1 MDIDNVSLLVDLKWP
16 GVVDELSES
25 VQIYSMTIDVSDK
38 NRSQVVAD
46 IHHLLHQ
53 YWDCHHS
60 IIFFKN
66 KDQYIISFA
75 DKDQSHVLSDWF
87 DIDVDNDDIVDRLNI
102 GCLSLEASNDYY
114 NDFVFAVAREY
125 YIYPISF
132 ENASYG
138 MMPLDYVTS
147 GLATEFGV
155 YKEDVK
161 ALIRNNMRIYEMLY
175 GDDYVAPIYDGVDTQ
190 ASFQRMAAELERISF
205 ELELAAEMEDEPQP
219 SMFDD
224 DAIDDGFVDDDILD
238 EFEDDIDP
246 AIFDDP
252 VLMVKWLE
260 KRQKQLDKNLGE
272 EMHRAGD
279 QQRQETECCEQE
291 HLEAERR
298 EQEHLEAERREQ
310 ERLEAERREQE
321 RLEAERREQERLEA
335 ERREQERLEAERRK
349 QERLEAERRKQEHLE
364 DMRKKLD
371 ELEERHCQMLIQ
383 IQNRYSID
391 IEQVNSELET
401 IARRLLE
408 NERRIM
414 SLGFLQFVEKKN
426 LKAEQ
431 EMLVSRQTQL
441 SARRNGIENRLMA
454 EVDEE
459 NRRYHRCCDDLA
471 LLSADWTPPTI

>member
-335 ERREQERLEAERRK
+335 ERRK

>member
-1 MDIDNVSLLVDLKWP
+1 
-16 GVVDELSES
+16 
-25 VQIYSMTIDVSDK
+25 
-38 NRSQVVAD
+38 
-46 IHHLLHQ
+46 
-53 YWDCHHS
+53 
-60 IIFFKN
+60 
-66 KDQYIISFA
+66 
-75 DKDQSHVLSDWF
+75 
-87 DIDVDNDDIVDRLNI
+87 
-102 GCLSLEASNDYY
+102 
-114 NDFVFAVAREY
+114 
-125 YIYPISF
+125 
-132 ENASYG
+132 
-138 MMPLDYVTS
+138 
-147 GLATEFGV
+147 
-155 YKEDVK
+155 
-161 ALIRNNMRIYEMLY
+161 
-175 GDDYVAPIYDGVDTQ
+175 
-190 ASFQRMAAELERISF
+190 MAAELERISF

-298 EQEHLEAERREQ
+298 EQERLEAERRKQ

-321 RLEAERREQERLEA
+321 RLEAERREQEHLET
-335 ERREQERLEAERRK
+335 
-349 QERLEAERRKQEHLE
+349 ERRKQEHYE

-401 IARRLLE
+401 IASRLLE

-431 EMLVSRQTQL
+431 EMLVSRRTQL

-459 NRRYHRCCDDLA
+459 NRRYH
-471 LLSADWTPPTI
+471 

>member
-1 MDIDNVSLLVDLKWP
+1 M
-16 GVVDELSES
+16 
-25 VQIYSMTIDVSDK
+25 
-38 NRSQVVAD
+38 
-46 IHHLLHQ
+46 
-53 YWDCHHS
+53 
-60 IIFFKN
+60 
-66 KDQYIISFA
+66 
-75 DKDQSHVLSDWF
+75 
-87 DIDVDNDDIVDRLNI
+87 DNDDIVDRLNI

-383 IQNRYSID
+383 I
-391 IEQVNSELET
+391 
-401 IARRLLE
+401 
-408 NERRIM
+408 
-414 SLGFLQFVEKKN
+414 
-426 LKAEQ
+426 
-431 EMLVSRQTQL
+431 
-441 SARRNGIENRLMA
+441 
-454 EVDEE
+454 
-459 NRRYHRCCDDLA
+459 
-471 LLSADWTPPTI
+471 

>member
-1 MDIDNVSLLVDLKWP
+1 M
-16 GVVDELSES
+16 
-25 VQIYSMTIDVSDK
+25 
-38 NRSQVVAD
+38 
-46 IHHLLHQ
+46 
-53 YWDCHHS
+53 
-60 IIFFKN
+60 
-66 KDQYIISFA
+66 
-75 DKDQSHVLSDWF
+75 
-87 DIDVDNDDIVDRLNI
+87 DNDDIVDRLNI

-321 RLEAERREQERLEA
+321 RLEAERREQEHLEAERREQERLEAERREQERLEAERREQERLEAERREQERLEA

>member
-1 MDIDNVSLLVDLKWP
+1 
-16 GVVDELSES
+16 
-25 VQIYSMTIDVSDK
+25 
-38 NRSQVVAD
+38 
-46 IHHLLHQ
+46 
-53 YWDCHHS
+53 
-60 IIFFKN
+60 
-66 KDQYIISFA
+66 
-75 DKDQSHVLSDWF
+75 
-87 DIDVDNDDIVDRLNI
+87 
-102 GCLSLEASNDYY
+102 
-114 NDFVFAVAREY
+114 
-125 YIYPISF
+125 
-132 ENASYG
+132 
-138 MMPLDYVTS
+138 
-147 GLATEFGV
+147 
-155 YKEDVK
+155 
-161 ALIRNNMRIYEMLY
+161 
-175 GDDYVAPIYDGVDTQ
+175 
-190 ASFQRMAAELERISF
+190 MAAELERISF

-298 EQEHLEAERREQ
+298 EQE
-310 ERLEAERREQE
+310 RLEAERREQE
-321 RLEAERREQERLEA
+321 HLET
-335 ERREQERLEAERRK
+335 
-349 QERLEAERRKQEHLE
+349 ERRKQEHYE

-401 IARRLLE
+401 IASRLLE

-431 EMLVSRQTQL
+431 EMLVSRRTQL